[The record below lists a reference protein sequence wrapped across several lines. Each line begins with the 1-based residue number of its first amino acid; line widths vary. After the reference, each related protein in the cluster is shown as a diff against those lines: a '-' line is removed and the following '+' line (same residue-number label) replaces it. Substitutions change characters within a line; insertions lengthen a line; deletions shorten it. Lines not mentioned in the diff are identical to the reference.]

1 MIKYTKITV
10 LAGIALI
17 ASSCLLKADTIT
29 NLTSN
34 TVTLRSAPVAVE
46 TIKVSST
53 SLFNAKEFGV
63 SIGSGYVVD
72 QKTPFRNGYDLN
84 FNAGL
89 FYFPYRN
96 LGFEVV
102 VPFYQTKGVSVSE
115 VQVGS
120 ILRLP
125 LSKTTPI
132 LKNISPYIGVGGVYN
147 WKSKQDFAYI
157 GTVGTEFRINSKIG
171 IFAEGQYR
179 NNEFSNWKNGSTS
192 INGGLRL
199 VF

>member
-1 MIKYTKITV
+1 MRKYTKITV
-10 LAGIALI
+10 LALI
-17 ASSCLLKADTIT
+17 AVISTSCIAKADT

-34 TVTLRSAPVAVE
+34 SVTLRPTPVAVE
-46 TIKVSST
+46 TTKTST
-53 SLFNAKEFGV
+53 SLFNSKEFGV
-63 SIGSGYVVD
+63 SIGTGYTVD
-72 QKTPFRNGYDLN
+72 QKTPFQNGYDFNL
-84 FNAGL
+84 NAGL

-115 VQVGS
+115 VQVGA

-147 WKSKQDFAYI
+147 WVNKQDFAYI
-157 GTVGTEFRINSKIG
+157 GTVGAEFRINSKIG
-171 IFAEGQYR
+171 VFAEGQYR
-179 NNEFSNWKNGSTS
+179 NNELSNWKNGSTS
-192 INGGLRL
+192 ISGGLRL